1 MEKNLGF
8 RGWFYFRTGWA
19 TYFAFVVSAVNALT
33 VTFFLAIE
41 NYPSLSAIFPTFG
54 HYIVIVVG
62 VGVPI
67 LVLVGYIHFKR
78 SKSFRAEADVLIETN
93 PHIRRILQNT
103 EVLLPSYLKLTELMI
118 KLMIMAAVYE
128 FMFMHKTP
136 IKVIIGEYL
145 KVSDF
150 FVGESQKSF
159 LNAILDKASKIS
171 RVIDN

>member
-19 TYFAFVVSAVNALT
+19 TYFAFIVAAVNALT

-41 NYPSLSAIFPTFG
+41 NYPSLSVIFPTFF

-67 LVLVGYIHFKR
+67 LVLVGYVHFKK
-78 SKSFRAEADVLIETN
+78 SKSYRAEQDILIETS
-93 PHIRRILQNT
+93 PHFRRMLQNT

-118 KLMIMAAVYE
+118 KLSENKKLTAE
-128 FMFMHKTP
+128 
-136 IKVIIGEYL
+136 EL
-145 KVSDF
+145 KDVSQLQ
-150 FVGESQKSF
+150 QK
-159 LNAILDKASKIS
+159 LNAHIDKRENS
-171 RVIDN
+171 ID

>member
-19 TYFAFVVSAVNALT
+19 TYFAFIVAAINALT

-41 NYPSLSAIFPTFG
+41 SYPSLSVIFPTFF

-62 VGVPI
+62 VGVPV
-67 LVLVGYIHFKR
+67 LVLVGYVHFKK
-78 SKSFRAEADVLIETN
+78 SKSYRAEQDILIETS

-118 KLMIMAAVYE
+118 KLSE
-128 FMFMHKTP
+128 NKKLTD
-136 IKVIIGEYL
+136 KEL
-145 KVSDF
+145 KDVSQLQ
-150 FVGESQKSF
+150 QK
-159 LNAILDKASKIS
+159 LNEHIDKREVS
-171 RVIDN
+171 ID

>member
-19 TYFAFVVSAVNALT
+19 TYFAFIVAAINALT

-41 NYPSLSAIFPTFG
+41 NYPSLSVIFPTFF

-62 VGVPI
+62 IGVPI
-67 LVLVGYIHFKR
+67 LVLVGYVHFKK

-103 EVLLPSYLKLTELMI
+103 EVLLPSYLKLTEI
-118 KLMIMAAVYE
+118 IVKLSENKKLTDEELKEVSKLQNQLNNHISKREV
-128 FMFMHKTP
+128 P
-136 IKVIIGEYL
+136 I
-145 KVSDF
+145 D
-150 FVGESQKSF
+150 
-159 LNAILDKASKIS
+159 
-171 RVIDN
+171 

>member
-19 TYFAFVVSAVNALT
+19 TYFAFIVAAVNALT

-41 NYPSLSAIFPTFG
+41 NYPSLSVIFPTFF

-62 VGVPI
+62 VGVPV
-67 LVLVGYIHFKR
+67 LVLVGYVHFKK
-78 SKSFRAEADVLIETN
+78 SKSFRAEQDILIETS

-118 KLMIMAAVYE
+118 KLSE
-128 FMFMHKTP
+128 NKKLTD
-136 IKVIIGEYL
+136 KEL
-145 KVSDF
+145 EEVSKL
-150 FVGESQKSF
+150 QKQ
-159 LNAILDKASKIS
+159 LTEHIDKREIS
-171 RVIDN
+171 ID

>member
-1 MEKNLGF
+1 MEKNLPF

-19 TYFAFVVSAVNALT
+19 TYFAFIVAAINALT

-41 NYPSLSAIFPTFG
+41 SYPSLSVIFPTFV

-67 LVLVGYIHFKR
+67 LVLVGYVHFKR

-93 PHIRRILQNT
+93 PHIRRMLQNT

-118 KLMIMAAVYE
+118 KMSENKKLTDKELEEVSKLQ
-128 FMFMHKTP
+128 HK
-136 IKVIIGEYL
+136 
-145 KVSDF
+145 
-150 FVGESQKSF
+150 
-159 LNAILDKASKIS
+159 LNEHIDKREIS
-171 RVIDN
+171 ID

>member
-19 TYFAFVVSAVNALT
+19 TYFAFIVAAVNALT

-41 NYPSLSAIFPTFG
+41 KYPSLTVIFPTFF

-62 VGVPI
+62 IGVPI
-67 LVLVGYIHFKR
+67 LVLVGYVHFKR

-103 EVLLPSYLKLTELMI
+103 EILLPSYLKLTEIIVELAENK
-118 KLMIMAAVYE
+118 KLTNKE
-128 FMFMHKTP
+128 L
-136 IKVIIGEYL
+136 E
-145 KVSDF
+145 KVSKL
-150 FVGESQKSF
+150 QKQLSTH
-159 LNAILDKASKIS
+159 IDKREIS
-171 RVIDN
+171 ID

>member
-19 TYFAFVVSAVNALT
+19 TYFAFIVAAVNALT

-41 NYPSLSAIFPTFG
+41 NYPSLSVIFPTFG
-54 HYIVIVVG
+54 HYIVIVAG

-103 EVLLPSYLKLTELMI
+103 EVLLPSYLKLTELII
-118 KLMIMAAVYE
+118 KMSENKKLTDKE
-128 FMFMHKTP
+128 L
-136 IKVIIGEYL
+136 EE
-145 KVSDF
+145 VSKL
-150 FVGESQKSF
+150 QKQ
-159 LNAILDKASKIS
+159 LINHIDKREIS
-171 RVIDN
+171 ID

>member
-19 TYFAFVVSAVNALT
+19 TYFAFIVAAVNAFT

-41 NYPSLSAIFPTFG
+41 KYPSLSVIFPTFF

-62 VGVPI
+62 VGIPV
-67 LVLVGYIHFKR
+67 LVLVGYVHYKK
-78 SKSFRAEADVLIETN
+78 SKSFRAEADILIETS

-118 KLMIMAAVYE
+118 KLSENKKLTDKELEEIS
-128 FMFMHKTP
+128 K
-136 IKVIIGEYL
+136 L
-145 KVSDF
+145 
-150 FVGESQKSF
+150 QKQLSEH
-159 LNAILDKASKIS
+159 IDKREVPLS
-171 RVIDN
+171 